1 MRIVNFTPRPI
12 IIAKLLLDDAINN
25 CYYLVGSAIINC
37 GKRGEVDAER

>member
-1 MRIVNFTPRPI
+1 MRIVNFTPRTI
-12 IIAKLLLDDAINN
+12 IIAKLLDDAINN